1 MSCCSPAGCRY
12 GLVTGLAAAGTFVDA
27 GEPFK
32 RAIWISFDALRSL
45 AGLFVNVRAIA
56 TMMAAR

>member
-1 MSCCSPAGCRY
+1 LPAGCRY

-45 AGLFVNVRAIA
+45 AGLFVKVRAIA